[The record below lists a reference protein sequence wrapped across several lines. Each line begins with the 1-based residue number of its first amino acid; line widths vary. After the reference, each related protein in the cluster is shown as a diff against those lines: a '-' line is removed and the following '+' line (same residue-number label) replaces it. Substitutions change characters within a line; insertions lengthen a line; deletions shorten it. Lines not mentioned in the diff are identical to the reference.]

1 MLIHTDTHT
10 ECTEQCSALYQMP
23 SHTAVMGHAPASHFE
38 LFFLLEWKQE
48 GVVRGPGKSFL
59 DLN

>member
-10 ECTEQCSALYQMP
+10 ECTDLTEQCSAPYQRL
-23 SHTAVMGHAPASHFE
+23 SHTAVMGHSAAFHFG
-38 LFFLLEWKQE
+38 LFFSLEG
-48 GVVRGPGKSFL
+48 GVVGGPGKTFL